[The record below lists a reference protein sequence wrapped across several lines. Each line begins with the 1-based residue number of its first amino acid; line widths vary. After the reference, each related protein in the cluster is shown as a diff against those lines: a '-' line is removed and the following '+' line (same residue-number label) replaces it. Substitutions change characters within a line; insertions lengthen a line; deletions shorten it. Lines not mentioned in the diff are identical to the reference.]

1 MLYNVSLCYVILFYV
16 IYVMLYYVV
25 LCCVVLCYVM
35 VQYVGYVLVILK
47 MNQQNFEKL
56 ETALIKPLQAP
67 LNFMIVSYP
76 YNNLYSTDLLCVNHH
91 NNKTKLQTNYIVKNI
106 TIVPL

>member
-35 VQYVGYVLVILK
+35 VQHVGYVLVILK

-91 NNKTKLQTNYIVKNI
+91 NNKTKLQTNYIVKTI